1 MIIKSGEQYCLPV
14 SIVASKAKE
23 ASAVGIGLNN
33 ISKIKRFTDIS
44 LSLFLLVLLAPIF
57 LLVFILIRLDS
68 PGPAIFCQKRVG
80 LNGQLFEIYKF
91 RTMYLGTPDLPTDQ
105 MQRLASPIT
114 RIGFWLRKTS
124 LDELP
129 QLVNVACGNMSLVG
143 PRPAL
148 YNQTELTAKRESHGV
163 LKFPPGIT
171 GWAQINGRDE
181 LSDDLKVEADKWYC
195 QNWTYWLDWQII
207 FSTFKAVLSNRG
219 AI

>member
-1 MIIKSGEQYCLPV
+1 
-14 SIVASKAKE
+14 
-23 ASAVGIGLNN
+23 
-33 ISKIKRFTDIS
+33 
-44 LSLFLLVLLAPIF
+44 
-57 LLVFILIRLDS
+57 
-68 PGPAIFCQKRVG
+68 
-80 LNGQLFEIYKF
+80 
-91 RTMYLGTPDLPTDQ
+91 MYLGTPNLATDQ
-105 MQRLASPIT
+105 MQKLASPIT
-114 RIGFWLRKTS
+114 RVGHWLRKTS

-148 YNQTELTAKRESHGV
+148 YNQTELTAKRQSQGV